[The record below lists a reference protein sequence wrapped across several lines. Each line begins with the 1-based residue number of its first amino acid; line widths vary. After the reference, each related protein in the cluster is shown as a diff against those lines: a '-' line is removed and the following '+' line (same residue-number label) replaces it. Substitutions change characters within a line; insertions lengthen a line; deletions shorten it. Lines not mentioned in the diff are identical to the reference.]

1 LAKQSQGASTRETE
15 VSRRRERAQRILDAA
30 AALIL
35 RWGFQKT
42 TLDDVSRQAG
52 VAKGTMY
59 LHWKTREELFRALIS
74 RERLEL
80 AEDLK
85 QRICADPAGAT
96 LRGILKHSALA
107 LMQRPLLKAVLMRDM
122 DVLGKLA
129 HRKQS
134 SVDRA
139 DKLIGF
145 KIYLELLREYGLV
158 RTDLSLQAQVYMF
171 SAIFMG
177 FFFVAPLMPDEF
189 TFSDDEIAEL
199 MAETVYCTLEAGR
212 SVSSNELQAVS
223 HVFMQYLNHATEIAQ
238 EQFQKEVE

>member
-74 RERLEL
+74 REKLEL

-129 HRKQS
+129 HGKQS

-158 RTDLSLQAQVYMF
+158 RTDLSQQAQVYMF

-189 TFSDDEIAEL
+189 TFSDDEIADL
-199 MAETVYCTLEAGR
+199 MAETVHCTLEAGR

-223 HVFMQYLNHATEIAQ
+223 HVFMQYLNQATEIAQ